1 MTTQTMEDL
10 MVEFD
15 LEGKSYS
22 ASADAEVKVAVEDVG
37 PVGYREH
44 CYCDCIQDA
53 IFSKLEIWLD
63 GQKLENPEK
72 ELVEE
77 AERRLMR
84 ETEYQFE
91 RSR

>member
-15 LEGKSYS
+15 LDCKSYS

-44 CYCDCIQDA
+44 CYCDCIQDV